1 VTLCSDPAKV
11 IVAPNSPKHRAA
23 ASAVPRPRAEATVGI
38 VIVLSTRHGP
48 APKAAAVCSNFHDR
62 VRIDDSSAVTR
73 KGNET

>member
-1 VTLCSDPAKV
+1 M
-11 IVAPNSPKHRAA
+11 
-23 ASAVPRPRAEATVGI
+23 GI